1 MKPIVFL
8 AYLTILTT
16 EIRTHQVP
24 TVYDVL
30 SLVYKLCATNELQ
43 VETKVERLEERLA
56 KKVTPAF
63 QQCFREGL
71 TEAGVN
77 KNNQT
82 LHVERLITT
91 LCFQSTFVPQWLTK
105 YHKAPAPLT
114 TIQLKWFSRLLSLGD
129 QTYSCKISL
138 VDGRANT
145 IFYLSCC
152 FVRSLLLLQRE

>member
-43 VETKVERLEERLA
+43 VETKVGCLEERLA

-63 QQCFREGL
+63 QQCFRGVL

-105 YHKAPAPLT
+105 YHKAPTPLT
-114 TIQLKWFSRLLSLGD
+114 TV
-129 QTYSCKISL
+129 ISL
-138 VDGRANT
+138 TALGRMACV
-145 IFYLSCC
+145 IGEI
-152 FVRSLLLLQRE
+152 QRPLVVWKLAFSDKS